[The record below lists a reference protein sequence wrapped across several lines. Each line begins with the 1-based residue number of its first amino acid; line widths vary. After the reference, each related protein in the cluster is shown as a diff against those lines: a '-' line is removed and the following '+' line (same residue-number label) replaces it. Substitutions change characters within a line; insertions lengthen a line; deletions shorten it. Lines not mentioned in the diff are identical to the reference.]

1 MDRMAAVGG
10 ATRSLGTQMDV
21 WGTQYQRWQLGR
33 SQMNAE
39 QSNWYQEQY
48 QSELRTY
55 YSMLDENKDKPGT
68 YSWAA
73 LENQKRI
80 LDEAGMTAPQD
91 CRVEDSKRTGEE
103 FAAAKAALGDL
114 AQSEEDIMSY
124 ICYPA
129 QAEKYLEGR
138 KAAEENK
145 VTYTITEA

>member
-1 MDRMAAVGG
+1 MDA
-10 ATRSLGTQMDV
+10 D
-21 WGTQYQRWQLGR
+21 
-33 SQMNAE
+33 
-39 QSNWYQEQY
+39 
-48 QSELRTY
+48 
-55 YSMLDENKDKPGT
+55 
-68 YSWAA
+68 
-73 LENQKRI
+73 LEKRI
-80 LDEAGMTAPQD
+80 LDEAGMSAPQD